1 MMDYQKV
8 VLACLCLVITCYA
21 YPESNRNAK
30 FSIFQITKFANAP
43 CKGDG
48 SKNGTCYT
56 EQECENIGGKNS
68 GKCADGFGVCCVKTI
83 NSGEGSS
90 INGSFIVGESVTAGS
105 AYNYNVCPCNDNI
118 CRIRF
123 DFTDFT
129 LAGPTTAP
137 GTLAAANAGLLALQ
151 ATTIGDCAT
160 DTFSIRSGSGANTP
174 VICGTNVGQHMIVD
188 SDGVACADVNFNIG
202 SNTFTRSWD
211 ITVTQFECG
220 DEMGGPANC
229 LQYFTSATG
238 TIRSFNFPVVAAGTA
253 IDASVVHLKN
263 QHYKACIRK
272 PAGMNRI
279 CYPPCTSVDPTTG
292 QSSFGVSAS
301 PNAAAKSEN
310 AAGCTTDWIGI
321 QGGDTNAN
329 AAAGTLSIVNR
340 FCGRELLPARDT
352 AWSAAITSTT
362 AVCSANVPF
371 ELAVNFNDNEVMAD
385 GGDAMTAEAGANPG
399 GIIGFSLCYTTHG
412 A

>member
-1 MMDYQKV
+1 
-8 VLACLCLVITCYA
+8 
-21 YPESNRNAK
+21 
-30 FSIFQITKFANAP
+30 
-43 CKGDG
+43 
-48 SKNGTCYT
+48 
-56 EQECENIGGKNS
+56 
-68 GKCADGFGVCCVKTI
+68 
-83 NSGEGSS
+83 
-90 INGSFIVGESVTAGS
+90 
-105 AYNYNVCPCNDNI
+105 
-118 CRIRF
+118 
-123 DFTDFT
+123 
-129 LAGPTTAP
+129 
-137 GTLAAANAGLLALQ
+137 
-151 ATTIGDCAT
+151 
-160 DTFSIRSGSGANTP
+160 
-174 VICGTNVGQHMIVD
+174 
-188 SDGVACADVNFNIG
+188 
-202 SNTFTRSWD
+202 
-211 ITVTQFECG
+211 
-220 DEMGGPANC
+220 MGGPANC

-263 QHYKACIRK
+263 QQYKACIRK

-352 AWSAAITSTT
+352 AWAAATTDAT
-362 AVCSANVPF
+362 AVCTASVPF
-371 ELAVNFNDNEVMAD
+371 ELSVHFDANEFSNANTDATTHEAAV
-385 GGDAMTAEAGANPG
+385 NPG